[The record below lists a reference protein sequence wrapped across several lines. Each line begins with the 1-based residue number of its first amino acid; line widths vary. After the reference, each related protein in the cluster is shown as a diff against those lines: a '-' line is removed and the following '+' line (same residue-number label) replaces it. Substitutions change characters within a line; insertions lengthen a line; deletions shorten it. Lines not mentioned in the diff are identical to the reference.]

1 MGGTMQLLYK
11 HEQFDLHN
19 DVYSITTIFE
29 KINDS
34 IEDNDIVFSH
44 LIVDGIEIY
53 ENHED
58 YLKEHIGEII
68 NVEIVT
74 RRTKEMIWE
83 TMTSVDTYL
92 ERAIPALNTLVDES
106 YEKFTDKTWEGIN
119 QLAEG
124 MQWILQFT
132 SFTKNA
138 SQQPLNW
145 DSIEKSVKECE
156 ESFAKLVEGVEAQD
170 TVLISDVLSYEV
182 TPAYEEL
189 QKTLAISLNDE
200 EFMKNVN

>member
-1 MGGTMQLLYK
+1 MKLLYK
-11 HEQFDLHN
+11 SEQFNLKN
-19 DVYSITTIFE
+19 NVASITTIFE
-29 KINDS
+29 KVNDS
-34 IEDNDIVFSH
+34 IEGNDFVFSH
-44 LIVDGIEIY
+44 LIVDDIEVY
-53 ENHED
+53 DKHED

-83 TMTSVDTYL
+83 TMTSVNSYL
-92 ERAIPALNTLVDES
+92 ERAIPALRTLVDES
-106 YEKFTDKTWEGIN
+106 YEKFTDKTWNGIN

-138 SQQPLNW
+138 HQQPSNW
-145 DSIEKSVKECE
+145 DSIEESVKKCE
-156 ESFAKLVEGVEAQD
+156 ESFSELIEGIEVQD
-170 TVLISDVLSYEV
+170 TVLISDILSYEV

-189 QKTLAISLNDE
+189 RKNLVISLKDE
-200 EFMKNVN
+200 RFLKNVN